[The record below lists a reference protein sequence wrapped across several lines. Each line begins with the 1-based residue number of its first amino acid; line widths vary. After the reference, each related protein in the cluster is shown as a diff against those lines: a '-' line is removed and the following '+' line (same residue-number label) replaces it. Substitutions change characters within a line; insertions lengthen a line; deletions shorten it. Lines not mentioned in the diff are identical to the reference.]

1 MATLKIRE
9 DQNNHVGSFTDK
21 ISVTTQIRRLNKE
34 KQCIAMLREL
44 SASPFIVSGYLLKQ
58 SQKDPNVWKWVYCVL
73 LDDPLWV
80 IGRMKPLTELCGNN
94 VSLSS
99 NHDVMSSLRVGR
111 HFYIN
116 LNRSIL
122 IKRVSH

>member
-1 MATLKIRE
+1 ME
-9 DQNNHVGSFTDK
+9 MG
-21 ISVTTQIRRLNKE
+21 
-34 KQCIAMLREL
+34 
-44 SASPFIVSGYLLKQ
+44 
-58 SQKDPNVWKWVYCVL
+58 L

-99 NHDVMSSLRVGR
+99 NHDVVSSLRVGR

-116 LNRSIL
+116 LHRSIL
-122 IKRVSH
+122 IERKSIKPLSSKYVSHCHLSCEYAFFPSI